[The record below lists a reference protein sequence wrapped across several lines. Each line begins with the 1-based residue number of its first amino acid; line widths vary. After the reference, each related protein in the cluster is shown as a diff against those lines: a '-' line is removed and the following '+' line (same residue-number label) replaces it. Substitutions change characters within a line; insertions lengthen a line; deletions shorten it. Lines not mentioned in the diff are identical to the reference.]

1 MKWQPSATSPRSSRT
16 KAAGRKGFFGA
27 FNPRLS
33 KILTVLVALAAVKLG
48 VLLFLSLDILA
59 PDVPNAPAA
68 SGTIATGNVPGN
80 VFVASVMGPDK
91 AMAQTAAPQAAPQ
104 ASPQASTDKLPSL
117 TDIQEL
123 NQRKEELDRKEQ
135 ALKRMEEDL
144 NKRLADLNQ
153 IESQLKEAIKGAQEA
168 KDKQLKHLIDVYTNM
183 KAKQAAAVLETLD
196 EDIAVKILAGMKGR
210 QAGEIL
216 TSVSA
221 KKAAALSEKLTQL
234 QMPKGD
240 LPAMP

>member
-1 MKWQPSATSPRSSRT
+1 MR
-16 KAAGRKGFFGA
+16 A

-33 KILTVLVALAAVKLG
+33 KILTVLVGLAAVKLG
-48 VLLFLSLDILA
+48 ILLFLSIDIFA
-59 PDVPNAPAA
+59 PDIPDAPRTTGAA
-68 SGTIATGNVPGN
+68 AREESPGN
-80 VFVASVMGPDK
+80 VFVAQVVGAQK
-91 AMAQTAAPQAAPQ
+91 AMAQTPAPSQAAPASQPAPQ
-104 ASPQASTDKLPSL
+104 ASQSALPSL

-123 NQRKEELDRKEQ
+123 NTRKEELDRKEQ
-135 ALKRMEEDL
+135 ALKRLEADL

-153 IESQLKEAIKGAQEA
+153 IESQLKEAIKSAQEA

-216 TSVSA
+216 TNVSA
-221 KKAAALSEKLTQL
+221 KKAAVLSEKLTQL
-234 QMPKGD
+234 QMPKDD
-240 LPAMP
+240 LPPMP